1 MKLINWKAI
10 AESIGIL
17 AIVAS
22 LVFVGLQLQQERI
35 VASSQ
40 VNMATLE
47 TIVAIDTAMAEHADV
62 WVKARNM
69 QDLSEAEIQI
79 VDRLVHMAMN
89 KAFFEALAIVKIRS
103 GGSAIDFEKAPG
115 PVMAFAVMLHENPG
129 ARKIWAESA
138 DKFEEAY
145 EKIGYSGTSS
155 FNEVVRD
162 YLLQLQN

>member
-79 VDRLVHMAMN
+79 VDRLVHMATTRDMF
-89 KAFFEALAIVKIRS
+89 KSKS
-103 GGSAIDFEKAPG
+103 TTPMSSHG
-115 PVMAFAVMLHENPG
+115 PAGQV
-129 ARKIWAESA
+129 
-138 DKFEEAY
+138 
-145 EKIGYSGTSS
+145 
-155 FNEVVRD
+155 
-162 YLLQLQN
+162 